1 MADRWPDL
9 VRGFDRLTVTA
20 DLREQVEQRRSR
32 DGASTHPPRNR
43 RPQRLGLA
51 IAGLCVAAAVGVVL
65 IIAAHSRKDASV
77 PGNGV
82 EIVNPRDTH
91 VTTSIIGG
99 SPGLRQAIHDSLAG
113 IGHSTIK
120 TVTVVQAAK
129 RAQAHAPH
137 GVVLNFS
144 YPKSPRA
151 QVAYAS
157 WQAGLVAAAT
167 RDRAIA
173 RGLDRSSIQARDVRV
188 RLVEARSLEK
198 REQSDRGR
206 VDRTRTSRSTQTRR
220 HEQAHHHPQAIRPRR
235 RSLSGHTKHG
245 RLHLQAQGRVRT
257 RRVPQRILSD
267 SGATEIDGSY
277 FELQYNGQPL
287 AADYL
292 DTRAHT
298 SSRWDRPPL
307 PRLPRR
313 SPARSDRSTA
323 RPRGQIH
330 PVPADLQTMNWTPTR
345 PGGR

>member
-1 MADRWPDL
+1 M
-9 VRGFDRLTVTA
+9 
-20 DLREQVEQRRSR
+20 
-32 DGASTHPPRNR
+32 
-43 RPQRLGLA
+43 
-51 IAGLCVAAAVGVVL
+51 
-65 IIAAHSRKDASV
+65 
-77 PGNGV
+77 

-120 TVTVVQAAK
+120 TVAVVQAAK
-129 RAQAHAPH
+129 TSFRHTLPH

-173 RGLDRSSIQARDVRV
+173 RGLEPVVFYQARDVGV
-188 RLVEARSLEK
+188 RLVEARIP
-198 REQSDRGR
+198 
-206 VDRTRTSRSTQTRR
+206 SRSANSPTAAELIAHARR
-220 HEQAHHHPQAIRPRR
+220 AARELGVTSKHITILKPYGLAAAD
-235 RSLSGHTKHG
+235 LSGHTKHV

-267 SGATEIDGSY
+267 SGATEIDGTY
-277 FELQYNGQPL
+277 VELQYNGQPL

-298 SSRWDRPPL
+298 EL
-307 PRLPRR
+307 PGG
-313 SPARSDRSTA
+313 STA
-323 RPRGQIH
+323 ATKAATAKSG
-330 PVPADLQTMNWTPTR
+330 TE
-345 PGGR
+345 

>member
-1 MADRWPDL
+1 M
-9 VRGFDRLTVTA
+9 
-20 DLREQVEQRRSR
+20 
-32 DGASTHPPRNR
+32 
-43 RPQRLGLA
+43 
-51 IAGLCVAAAVGVVL
+51 VL

-120 TVTVVQAAK
+120 TVAVVQAAK
-129 RAQAHAPH
+129 TSFRHTLPH

-173 RGLDRSSIQARDVRV
+173 RGLEPVVFYQARDVGV
-188 RLVEARSLEK
+188 RLVEARIP
-198 REQSDRGR
+198 
-206 VDRTRTSRSTQTRR
+206 SRSANSPTAAELIAHARR
-220 HEQAHHHPQAIRPRR
+220 AARKLGVTSKHITILKPYGLAAAAYLDIRNM
-235 RSLSGHTKHG
+235 SVYISKHK
-245 RLHLQAQGRVRT
+245 AVFAPA
-257 RRVPQRILSD
+257 VFPQRILSD
-267 SGATEIDGSY
+267 SGATEIDGTY
-277 FELQYNGQPL
+277 VELQYNGQPL

-298 SSRWDRPPL
+298 SSRWIDRRYQGCHGEVRHGVTVLLPVRGVRFAPCPPIFK
-307 PRLPRR
+307 R
-313 SPARSDRSTA
+313 
-323 RPRGQIH
+323 
-330 PVPADLQTMNWTPTR
+330 
-345 PGGR
+345 